1 MVNCEE
7 STCTNIQSAIC
18 LHCLR
23 RLCSIHILV
32 HEKIVSKETNE
43 LYEQIDEVAE
53 QLNISLQHIHT
64 AYEESRQKLNIW
76 RQDHI
81 DKIKQKHTEQYQKD
95 NLTKLEDELTQRLIK
110 EQQDSTQLELNGNKI
125 DESSVIQMNSFQQ
138 QYTNSQLLATNQSI
152 SSPSNQ
158 TISTTSPL
166 SRIPI
171 KRPIMFS
178 SKKIVKY
185 FKNISGSDDQN
196 LENYI
201 VKDLHSLS
209 HVNNIMLVFLSLFD
223 AWHSRNLST
232 VYNDE
237 ILSYHIKNLKK
248 YIKQQEHQLTVIAAI
263 QVFIN
268 NCKYSDSQSNTMFT
282 NLFQFF
288 LTNECITKETIIDW
302 YKNGDYYGY
311 EGFQKAKLWAQ
322 SFFKDLID
330 NSL

>member
-1 MVNCEE
+1 
-7 STCTNIQSAIC
+7 
-18 LHCLR
+18 
-23 RLCSIHILV
+23 
-32 HEKIVSKETNE
+32 
-43 LYEQIDEVAE
+43 
-53 QLNISLQHIHT
+53 
-64 AYEESRQKLNIW
+64 
-76 RQDHI
+76 
-81 DKIKQKHTEQYQKD
+81 
-95 NLTKLEDELTQRLIK
+95 
-110 EQQDSTQLELNGNKI
+110 
-125 DESSVIQMNSFQQ
+125 MNSSQQ
-138 QYTNSQLLATNQSI
+138 QYTSNISEYHNNTPVVHYSQLLATNQSI

-196 LENYI
+196 LEDYI

-209 HVNNIMLVFLSLFD
+209 HVNNIILVFLSLFD

-232 VYNDE
+232 VYNDQ

-248 YIKQQEHQLTVIAAI
+248 YIKKQEHQLTVIAAI
-263 QVFIN
+263 HVFIN

-311 EGFQKAKLWAQ
+311 EDFQKAKLWAQ

-330 NSL
+330 NPL